1 MKTIKK
7 TIKALLRPSSTYS
20 IIPPLLS
27 YFYKRLPLYN
37 LKRFWLK
44 SRSNLN
50 LDNELIK
57 MIDYFIQSKSYK
69 LMSNH
74 WHYDN
79 IKNISQIIDSDLQNY
94 STTIARNYY
103 TWVDIYDVHVE
114 QAMFN
119 AQEILSSNKINI
131 YKKQINMSYVDSMK
145 YNNLTY
151 LLYLNLE
158 KLNLLDKLNFL
169 SDEGYLSYNDPFIN
183 INGHKISQDKVN
195 SILDYNNINDFSSL
209 SNKKSILEIGA
220 GSGRTSQAILT
231 FNDNTKYTIC
241 DIPPAL
247 YLSYDRL
254 KKVFKNKKIGL
265 LYNLNENEINN
276 QINNYDISF
285 IMPHQLDSIKS
296 MKYDLTIGINCF
308 HEMDKETIRKYF
320 FNINNISKLFYFTVW
335 KKTFTRHSGLFD
347 ITSNKLDYFSNDYKI
362 PKNWIKSYE
371 NELIF
376 PSCFISA
383 GFKIDKTR

>member
-1 MKTIKK
+1 MKLLKK
-7 TIKALLRPSSTYS
+7 IIKALFRPSSTYS

-27 YFYKRLPLYN
+27 YLYKGLPLYN

-44 SRSNLN
+44 NRSNLN

-69 LMSNH
+69 SMSNH
-74 WHYDN
+74 WHYDS
-79 IKNISQIIDSDLQNY
+79 IKNISQIIESDLQNY

-114 QAMFN
+114 QTMLN
-119 AQEILSSNKINI
+119 AQTISASDEINL
-131 YKKQINMSYVDSMK
+131 YKKQINMSCVDSMK

-151 LLYLNLE
+151 LLYLNLK
-158 KLNLLDKLNFL
+158 KLNLLDKLNLL

-183 INGHKISQDKVN
+183 INGYKISQDKIN
-195 SILDYNNINDFSSL
+195 SILDYKSIDDFSSL
-209 SNKKSILEIGA
+209 SNKKNILEIGA

-231 FNDNTKYTIC
+231 FNDNIKYTIC

-254 KKVFKNKKIGL
+254 KKVFKHKKIGL
-265 LYNLNENEINN
+265 LYNLSGDELNN
-276 QINNYDISF
+276 KIKNYDISF
-285 IMPHQLDSIKS
+285 IMPHQVELIKNV
-296 MKYDLTIGINCF
+296 KYDLTIGINCF
-308 HEMDKETIRKYF
+308 HEMDKKTIKDYF
-320 FNINNISKLFYFTVW
+320 SNINNISKLFYFTVW
-335 KKTFTRHSGLFD
+335 KSHFTRGSKLFF
-347 ITSNKLDYFSNDYKI
+347 SEKNKLDYFANDYNI

-376 PSCFISA
+376 PSCFIGA
-383 GFKIDKTR
+383 GFKIN

>member
-1 MKTIKK
+1 MKIIKK

-69 LMSNH
+69 MMSNH

-114 QAMFN
+114 QAMLN
-119 AQEILSSNKINI
+119 TQEILSSNKINI
-131 YKKQINMSYVDSMK
+131 YKKQTNMSYVDSMK

-158 KLNLLDKLNFL
+158 KLNLVNKLNFL

-183 INGHKISQDKVN
+183 INGYKISQDKVN
-195 SILDYNNINDFSSL
+195 SILDYKNINEFSSL

-265 LYNLNENEINN
+265 LYNLNDNEINN
-276 QINNYDISF
+276 QINDYDISF

-308 HEMDKETIRKYF
+308 HEMDKKTIRKYF
-320 FNINNISKLFYFTVW
+320 FNINNISELFYFTVW
-335 KKTFTRHSGLFD
+335 KKTFTRHSGIFD

>member
-1 MKTIKK
+1 MKLVKK
-7 TIKALLRPSSTYS
+7 IIKALFNPSSTYS

-27 YFYKRLPLYN
+27 YLYKGLPLYN

-44 SRSNLN
+44 NRSNLN

-69 LMSNH
+69 RMSNH
-74 WHYDN
+74 WHYDS
-79 IKNISQIIDSDLQNY
+79 IKNISQIIESDLQNY

-114 QAMFN
+114 QTMLNVQTISA
-119 AQEILSSNKINI
+119 SDKINI

-145 YNNLTY
+145 YNNLTN
-151 LLYLNLE
+151 LIYLNLK

-169 SDEGYLSYNDPFIN
+169 SDEGYLSYNDPFID
-183 INGHKISQDKVN
+183 INGYKISQDKVN
-195 SILDYNNINDFSSL
+195 SILDYNSINDFSSL
-209 SNKKSILEIGA
+209 SSKKSILEIGA

-231 FNDNTKYTIC
+231 FNDNIKYTIC

-265 LYNLNENEINN
+265 LYNLSEDELNN

-285 IMPHQLDSIKS
+285 IMPHQVDFIKS
-296 MKYDLTIGINCF
+296 IKYDLTIGINCF
-308 HEMDKETIRKYF
+308 HEMDKKTIKNYIS
-320 FNINNISKLFYFTVW
+320 NINNISKLFYFTVW
-335 KKTFTRHSGLFD
+335 KSHYTRHSKLFYA
-347 ITSNKLDYFSNDYKI
+347 TSNKMDYFANDYNI
-362 PKNWIKSYE
+362 PKNWVKSYE
-371 NELIF
+371 KELIF
-376 PSCFISA
+376 PSCFIGA
-383 GFKIDKTR
+383 GFKIDKTK